1 MTLTTLKKYISD
13 DGKTTQQNG
22 GLKLTALVID
32 FAEKEEKEEQFSFS
46 MRMEFLKIPDN
57 AKCFQI

>member
-32 FAEKEEKEEQFSFS
+32 FAEKEEKEEQFSLS
-46 MRMEFLKIPDN
+46 MRMEF
-57 AKCFQI
+57 